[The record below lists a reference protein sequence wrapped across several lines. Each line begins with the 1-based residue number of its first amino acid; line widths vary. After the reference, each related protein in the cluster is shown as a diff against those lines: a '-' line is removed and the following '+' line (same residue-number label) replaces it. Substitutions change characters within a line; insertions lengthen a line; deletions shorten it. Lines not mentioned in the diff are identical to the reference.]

1 MRGRK
6 VTLLLIGLCFAFALR
21 AQSVAELKQQL
32 KMAGADS
39 ARARLSGLLAY
50 KLAFTDTA
58 EAIRLAGEEIRLA
71 PAGDSLLLRADAYRT
86 CGLVRAIQNRLP
98 EALDMY
104 SVSLAYAKRAN
115 SKYYE
120 ASCKSLIAGM
130 YQDNADY
137 EKALKYY
144 LDALQAARQSGDK
157 KLIGSCCNNI
167 ATVYGAAGRQPELCL
182 TYYAQAMRQ
191 ATAINNLAFAGLI
204 TTNMAGEYM
213 RAEKRDSAELM
224 MKAALDFANRSGAR
238 AYEYAVTLTG
248 VGELYLKMNRPA
260 QAEPMLLQAVALF
273 DSLKRPINVL
283 NPVLVLCQLY
293 LQQNKI
299 AEAEVLGR
307 RLLRDAQFYNA
318 RIFIREGYKV
328 LSEVAHKRKNDAL
341 ALQYFT
347 QYSAWNDSV
356 FNDNQQKSIASVQS
370 RAELAQR
377 ELEVQYNTR
386 KSTQENKILKLRNNN
401 LRLGVTIAV
410 MGLILFSIMAF
421 LFFRAGKQKDT
432 ANRQLAEKNALIE
445 QQSKEKDML
454 MREIHHRVKNNLQIV
469 SSLLNLQANT
479 LTDEAAKD
487 ALRDSHN
494 RVKSIALI
502 HQKLYKQQEL
512 TAVLLKDY
520 VQQLCNHLKVVFSA
534 NQLQIQC
541 DVTPPQLTLDI
552 EESIPLGIIL
562 NELVTNALKYG
573 QINREGGL
581 IKIQF
586 TENTDGLCTLLF
598 SDNGVG
604 MPEGFDVKK
613 SPTLGLRMVYELT
626 RQLKGTIVYTAL
638 PEPTFTIVF
647 PVKKV

>member
-1 MRGRK
+1 MTGRK
-6 VTLLLIGLCFAFALR
+6 IIFILFGFCLGFFVQ
-21 AQSVAELKQQL
+21 AQTVADLKQQL
-32 KMAGADS
+32 KQAQSDG
-39 ARARLSGLLAY
+39 ARARISGLLAY

-58 EAIRLAGEEIRLA
+58 EAIRLADDEIRLA
-71 PAGDSLLLRADAYRT
+71 DGPDSLILRADAYRT
-86 CGLVRAIQNRLP
+86 RGLVRAIQNRLP
-98 EALDMY
+98 EAMDMY
-104 SVSLAYAKRAN
+104 ASSLTFAKRAN

-120 ASCKSLIAGM
+120 ATCKSLIAGM

-137 EKALKYY
+137 EKALDYY
-144 LDALQAARQSGDK
+144 LDALKAAEQSGDK
-157 KLIGSCCNNI
+157 RTIGSCCNNI

-182 TYYAQAMRQ
+182 NYYARAMQQ

-213 RAEKRDSAELM
+213 RAEKKDSAEIM
-224 MKAALDFANRSGAR
+224 MKAAMDFANRSGIR

-248 VGELYLKMNRPA
+248 VGELYFKLNRPA
-260 QAEPMLLQAVALF
+260 QAEQMLVQAVALF

-299 AEAEVLGR
+299 AEAEKLGK
-307 RLLRDAQFYNA
+307 RLLHDAQFYNA

-328 LSEVAHKRKNDAL
+328 LSDVAHKRKQDAL
-341 ALQYFT
+341 ALQYYT

-377 ELEVQYNTR
+377 ELEVQYNT
-386 KSTQENKILKLRNNN
+386 KKNTQENKILKLHNSN
-401 LRLGVTIAV
+401 LRLGVTVAV
-410 MGLILFSIMAF
+410 MGFVLISALAF
-421 LFFRAGKQKDT
+421 LFFRANKQKDS

-445 QQSKEKDML
+445 QQSKEKDLL

-479 LTDEAAKD
+479 LIDEAAKD
-487 ALRDSHN
+487 ALRDSQN

-512 TAVLLKDY
+512 SAIILKDY
-520 VQQLCNHLKVVFSA
+520 VLQLCSHLKVVFNA
-534 NQLQIQC
+534 QPLEIYCEVN
-541 DVTPPQLTLDI
+541 PPQLALDI

-573 QINREGGL
+573 QINRTGGY

-586 TENTDGLCTLLF
+586 IENADGLCTLLF

-604 MPEGFDVKK
+604 MPPDFDVKK
-613 SPTLGLRMVYELT
+613 STTLGLRMVYELT
-626 RQLKGTIVYTAL
+626 RQLKGTIVYTAQ

-647 PVKKV
+647 PTKKV

>member
-1 MRGRK
+1 MTGRK
-6 VTLLLIGLCFAFALR
+6 IIFILFGFCLDFFVQ
-21 AQSVAELKQQL
+21 AQTVADLKQQL
-32 KMAGADS
+32 KQAQSDS
-39 ARARLSGLLAY
+39 ARARISGLLAY

-58 EAIRLAGEEIRLA
+58 EAIRLADDEIRLA
-71 PAGDSLLLRADAYRT
+71 DGPDSLLLRADAYRT
-86 CGLVRAIQNRLP
+86 WGLVRAIQNRLP
-98 EALDMY
+98 EAMDMY
-104 SVSLAYAKRAN
+104 ASSLTYAKRAN

-120 ASCKSLIAGM
+120 ATCKSLIAGM

-137 EKALKYY
+137 EKALDYY
-144 LDALQAARQSGDK
+144 LDALKAAEQSGDK
-157 KLIGSCCNNI
+157 RTIGSCCNNI

-182 TYYAQAMRQ
+182 NYYARAMQQ

-213 RAEKRDSAELM
+213 RAEKKDSAEIM
-224 MKAALDFANRSGAR
+224 MKAAMDFANRSGTR

-248 VGELYLKMNRPA
+248 VGELYFKLNRPA
-260 QAEPMLLQAVALF
+260 QAEQMLVQAVVLF

-299 AEAEVLGR
+299 AEAEKLGK
-307 RLLRDAQFYNA
+307 RLLHDAQFYNA

-328 LSEVAHKRKNDAL
+328 LSDVAHKRKQDAL
-341 ALQYFT
+341 ALQYYT

-377 ELEVQYNTR
+377 ELEVQYNT
-386 KSTQENKILKLRNNN
+386 KKNTQENKILKLHNSN
-401 LRLGVTIAV
+401 LRLGVTVAV
-410 MGLILFSIMAF
+410 MGFVLISALAF
-421 LFFRAGKQKDT
+421 LFFRANKQKDS

-445 QQSKEKDML
+445 QQSKEKDLL

-479 LTDEAAKD
+479 LIDEAAKD
-487 ALRDSHN
+487 ALRDSQN

-512 TAVLLKDY
+512 SAIILKDY
-520 VQQLCNHLKVVFSA
+520 VLQLCSHLKVVFNA
-534 NQLQIQC
+534 QPLEIYCEVN
-541 DVTPPQLTLDI
+541 PPQLALDI

-573 QINREGGL
+573 QINRTGGY

-586 TENTDGLCTLLF
+586 IENADGLCTLLF

-604 MPEGFDVKK
+604 MPPDFDVKK
-613 SPTLGLRMVYELT
+613 STTLGLRMVYELT
-626 RQLKGTIVYTAL
+626 RQLKGTIVYTAQ

-647 PVKKV
+647 PTKKV

>member
-1 MRGRK
+1 MTGRK
-6 VTLLLIGLCFAFALR
+6 IIFILFGFCLDFFVH
-21 AQSVAELKQQL
+21 AQTVADLKQQL
-32 KMAGADS
+32 KQAQSDS
-39 ARARLSGLLAY
+39 ARARISGLLAY

-58 EAIRLAGEEIRLA
+58 EAIRLADDEIRLA
-71 PAGDSLLLRADAYRT
+71 DGPDSLLLRADAYRT
-86 CGLVRAIQNRLP
+86 WGLVRAIQNRLP
-98 EALDMY
+98 EAMDMY
-104 SVSLAYAKRAN
+104 ASSLTYAKRAN

-120 ASCKSLIAGM
+120 ATCKSLIAGM

-137 EKALKYY
+137 EKALDYY
-144 LDALQAARQSGDK
+144 LDALKAAEQSGDK
-157 KLIGSCCNNI
+157 RTIGSCCNNI

-182 TYYAQAMRQ
+182 NYYARAMQQ

-213 RAEKRDSAELM
+213 RAEKKDSAEIM
-224 MKAALDFANRSGAR
+224 MKAAMDFANRSGTR

-248 VGELYLKMNRPA
+248 VGELYFKLNRPA
-260 QAEPMLLQAVALF
+260 QAEQMLVQAVVLF

-299 AEAEVLGR
+299 AEAEKLGK
-307 RLLRDAQFYNA
+307 RLLHDAQFYNA

-328 LSEVAHKRKNDAL
+328 LSDVAHKRKQDAL
-341 ALQYFT
+341 ALQYYT

-377 ELEVQYNTR
+377 ELEVQYNT
-386 KSTQENKILKLRNNN
+386 KKNTQENKILKLHNSN
-401 LRLGVTIAV
+401 LRLGVTVAV
-410 MGLILFSIMAF
+410 MGFVLISALAF
-421 LFFRAGKQKDT
+421 LFFRANKQKDS

-445 QQSKEKDML
+445 QQSKEKDLL

-479 LTDEAAKD
+479 LIDEAAKD
-487 ALRDSHN
+487 ALRDSQN

-512 TAVLLKDY
+512 SAIILKDY
-520 VQQLCNHLKVVFSA
+520 VLQLCSHLKVVFNA
-534 NQLQIQC
+534 QPLEIYCEVN
-541 DVTPPQLTLDI
+541 PPQLALDI

-573 QINREGGL
+573 QINRTGGY

-586 TENTDGLCTLLF
+586 IENADGLCTLLF

-604 MPEGFDVKK
+604 MPPDFDVKK
-613 SPTLGLRMVYELT
+613 STTLGLRMVYELT
-626 RQLKGTIVYTAL
+626 RQLKGTIVYTAQ

-647 PVKKV
+647 PTKKV